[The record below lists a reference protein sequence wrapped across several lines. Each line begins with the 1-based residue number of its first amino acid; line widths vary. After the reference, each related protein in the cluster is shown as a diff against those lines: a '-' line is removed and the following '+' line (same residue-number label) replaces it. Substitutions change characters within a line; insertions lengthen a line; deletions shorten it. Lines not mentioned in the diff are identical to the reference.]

1 MPQPTSEKEELPP
14 SEISPD
20 YRAELLSYQNRALL
34 GMVLGILSIPAFF
47 CPLPIGL
54 LAFFLGV
61 QSQAG
66 LLKLGVEE
74 GQNRATIARRC
85 GGFGA
90 ILFFINLILYFLQ
103 LRGIIKF

>member
-1 MPQPTSEKEELPP
+1 MTPPKPEKEELSP

-20 YRAELLSYQNRALL
+20 YHAELLSYQNRALL
-34 GMVLGILSIPAFF
+34 GMVLGILSIPAFA

-74 GQNRATIARRC
+74 GQKRATLARRC
-85 GGFGA
+85 GGVGA

-103 LRGIIKF
+103 LKGFIKF